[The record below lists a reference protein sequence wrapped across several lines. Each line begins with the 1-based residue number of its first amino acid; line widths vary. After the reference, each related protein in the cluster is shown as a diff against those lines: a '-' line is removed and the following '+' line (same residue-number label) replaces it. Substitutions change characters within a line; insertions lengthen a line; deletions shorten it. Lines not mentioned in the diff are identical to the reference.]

1 MRSWRGKDWSGPE
14 TLRFRLYVSI
24 DHLFSRHHLHHLA
37 CQLLSLYLAGEGNP
51 ADSAAMLDYGI
62 RYLRIMLW
70 GLVPFALSQS
80 YSSALR
86 EAGETVLP
94 MRATIIAVFVNLF
107 FNYVLIFGKLGFPAM
122 GVEGAA
128 LGTVISRVA
137 ELLIVAVVSHRH
149 VDRFPF
155 LRGLYR
161 SAHVGK
167 NLAKNIMIKGMPL
180 FVNEFLWSSGMATM
194 TQILCTTGL
203 AVVGALNIAY
213 TFTNLFGV
221 FFFSFGTAVAILVG
235 QSLGAGDEEL
245 AKAQVWK
252 LMFFAV
258 SIASVLTVVMVIT
271 ADWLTQIYNTE
282 VEVRRLAAAFMRATA
297 LCMPFNAI
305 ANCSYFAIRSGGK
318 TLLTMAFDS
327 IYVWA
332 VCVPY
337 TYALVA
343 FTGLGI
349 EAIYPLSQVV
359 HPLKAILGLVMVSSG
374 RWARNLVS
382 DHVQTSA

>member
-1 MRSWRGKDWSGPE
+1 
-14 TLRFRLYVSI
+14 
-24 DHLFSRHHLHHLA
+24 
-37 CQLLSLYLAGEGNP
+37 
-51 ADSAAMLDYGI
+51 
-62 RYLRIMLW
+62 
-70 GLVPFALSQS
+70 
-80 YSSALR
+80 
-86 EAGETVLP
+86 
-94 MRATIIAVFVNLF
+94 
-107 FNYVLIFGKLGFPAM
+107 
-122 GVEGAA
+122 
-128 LGTVISRVA
+128 
-137 ELLIVAVVSHRH
+137 
-149 VDRFPF
+149 
-155 LRGLYR
+155 
-161 SAHVGK
+161 
-167 NLAKNIMIKGMPL
+167 
-180 FVNEFLWSSGMATM
+180 MATM

-271 ADWLTQIYNTE
+271 ADWITQIYNTE